1 MTESLAFTGKGGV
14 GKTTCLVL
22 FLKFLIENYENS
34 RILVIDADPDSN
46 IADLVGFNIDF
57 KDTIAGKMHS
67 LMYKIQNENIAPYKT
82 NKQAIEAEI
91 FNCILHE
98 NKFDLIEM
106 GRTEGSGCYCNVNNV
121 LKNSLDLI
129 AENYN
134 YVLFDSPAGLEHF
147 ARKTAKDVSDLL
159 IIVDPSKMAI
169 HTLKKI
175 LTISKEL
182 SLDFRNYWVLGN
194 RTSEDQQKLLIKQ
207 INALPDNN
215 INLLGFIPEDR
226 ELMKYNLFNENLLNL
241 PSENV
246 AYREMKKLFKKI
258 IQTI

>member
-1 MTESLAFTGKGGV
+1 MTKTIAFTGKGGV

-22 FLKFLIENYENS
+22 FLKFLIENKESS

-46 IADLVGFNIDF
+46 IADLVGFNVNF

-98 NKFDLIEM
+98 NKFDLVEM

-121 LKNSLDLI
+121 LKNSLDII

-194 RTSEDQQKLLIKQ
+194 RISDDQQALLIKEL
-207 INALPDNN
+207 NSLSETK

-226 ELMKYNLFNENLLNL
+226 ELMEYNLLSENLLYLPGNNL
-241 PSENV
+241 
-246 AYREMKKLFKKI
+246 AYQKIKNLSKKI
-258 IQTI
+258 IQTN

>member
-1 MTESLAFTGKGGV
+1 MTESIAFTGKGGV

-22 FLKFLIENYENS
+22 FLKFLIEKKKDS

-46 IADLVGFNIDF
+46 IADLVGYNVDFN
-57 KDTIAGKMHS
+57 DTIAGKMHS
-67 LMYKIQNENIAPYKT
+67 LMYKIQNENISPYET

-98 NKFDLIEM
+98 NKFDLVEM
-106 GRTEGSGCYCNVNNV
+106 GRTEGSGCYCSINNV
-121 LKNSLDLI
+121 LKNTLDII

-147 ARKTAKDVSDLL
+147 ARKTGKDVSDLL

-169 HTLKKI
+169 HTLKRI
-175 LTISKEL
+175 LTISEEL
-182 SLDFRNYWVLGN
+182 SLEFRNYWVLGN
-194 RTSEDQQKLLIKQ
+194 RISKNQQKLLIKQ
-207 INALPDNN
+207 INALPDNK

-226 ELMKYNLFNENLLNL
+226 ELMQYNLFNENLLNV
-241 PSENV
+241 PANNA
-246 AYREMKKLFKKI
+246 AYREMKKLSNKI
-258 IQTI
+258 IQTN

>member
-1 MTESLAFTGKGGV
+1 MTKTIAFTGKGGV

-22 FLKFLIENYENS
+22 FLRFLIENKESS

-46 IADLVGFNIDF
+46 IADLVGFNVNF

-98 NKFDLIEM
+98 NKFDLVEM

-121 LKNSLDLI
+121 LKNSLDII

-175 LTISKEL
+175 LTISKEV

-194 RTSEDQQKLLIKQ
+194 RISDDQQALLIKEL
-207 INALPDNN
+207 NSLSETK

-226 ELMKYNLFNENLLNL
+226 ELMEYNLLSENLLYLPGNNL
-241 PSENV
+241 
-246 AYREMKKLFKKI
+246 AYQKIKNLSKKI
-258 IQTI
+258 IQTN